1 MNLEKKLSKEILNLL
16 KEKEMKASDFISQSA
31 SFPDKYFVRHTKK
44 ALNVYKEANEK
55 NIIIW
60 NH

>member
-1 MNLEKKLSKEILNLL
+1 
-16 KEKEMKASDFISQSA
+16 MKASDFISQSA

-55 NIIIW
+55 DIIVW